1 MLTRGIRNNN
11 PANIRRSASKW
22 LGLSKIHSDKHFC
35 QFTEM
40 AYGIRAFFILMR
52 TYRYRY
58 NCKTP
63 RAILTRFAPASENN
77 LDAYL
82 RFIESK
88 GLPADIEFTSNAIY
102 CIFAKYVFIYES
114 KYSVSCSFLKTVMDE
129 LKCYVIN
136 EKKECKEQSFF

>member
-1 MLTRGIRNNN
+1 MLTRGICNNN
-11 PANIRRSASKW
+11 PANIRRSGSKW
-22 LGLSKIHSDKHFC
+22 LGLRKIHSDKQFC

-40 AYGIRAFFILMR
+40 SYGIRAFFILMR

-63 RAILTRFAPASENN
+63 RSILTRFAPASENN
-77 LDAYL
+77 LDAYI

-88 GLPADIEFTSNAIY
+88 GLPADVEFTSNVIY

-114 KYSVSCSFLKTVMDE
+114 KYSVSYAFLKTVMVE
-129 LKCYVIN
+129 LNCYVIN
-136 EKKECKEQSFF
+136 ERKECKVQSLF